1 MKRVTANGRALGLAF
16 WKKADEVATRVK
28 AGRGIVVM
36 PTGTGKTTQTPQLLH
51 ELEFTRTGQVYISVP
66 RRVLAVELGTRVA
79 EEMNVPLG
87 GLVGYQIRGE
97 QRVSQE
103 TRILFMTEGILRAKI
118 RSNPLLEGISCVLFD
133 EFHMRTLMSDFNV
146 ALVERAQKEGS
157 KTAFLLM
164 SATVDPAYLAA
175 HFSCGV
181 VDGSDLVTTHPIE
194 ERYVV
199 PSRYDYF
206 GGVASEAASV
216 SAGREGNGL
225 IFMPGKAEIEKT
237 VAALRRTLPRD
248 GYTILPLH
256 GDLGPADR
264 HAPFAEHDGI
274 TVTVATDIVETGA
287 TLPNISWV
295 IDSGE
300 AREKGYDP
308 VSDISSL
315 SLREIARDRLQQRRG
330 RCGRVRPGVY
340 IGMFSQ
346 ENMLKRPARTTPE
359 IFRTPLRE
367 VVLTIK
373 ALGLSRVGK
382 PIRLVDNPAKA
393 NWKEAKRQLQMLG
406 FVDTTP
412 GASITPLGEKAV
424 ELGCDPREAAML
436 FKASELECL
445 REAAIAIAAVQ
456 AKRLLYRPKNED
468 EALAAERAHTVFRSV
483 STACD
488 ASVFVAVVNA
498 AERRGR
504 ESLGL
509 WCKRNFVS
517 YLALHE
523 IWDTSRQLLSAM
535 RAFGFKPNGAPA
547 SEEVLR
553 KAILAGLPDRV
564 FGWNYRDWF
573 RREAD
578 GKEVMLGRESVVRVP
593 ERDGAAIAAW
603 TIIEIST
610 RAGLLPLATNAVVV

>member
-1 MKRVTANGRALGLAF
+1 M
-16 WKKADEVATRVK
+16 E
-28 AGRGIVVM
+28 
-36 PTGTGKTTQTPQLLH
+36 
-51 ELEFTRTGQVYISVP
+51 
-66 RRVLAVELGTRVA
+66 
-79 EEMNVPLG
+79 VPLG

-97 QRVSQE
+97 QRMSPEE
-103 TRILFMTEGILRAKI
+103 TRILFMTEGMLRAKI
-118 RSNPLLEGISCVLFD
+118 RSNPLLEGVSCILFD
-133 EFHMRTLMSDFNV
+133 EFHMRTLLSDFNV

-157 KTAFLLM
+157 KVAFLLM
-164 SATVDPAYLAA
+164 SATVDPTYLAA
-175 HFSCGV
+175 HFLCGV
-181 VDGSDLVTTHPIE
+181 VDGSGLVTTFPIE
-194 ERYVV
+194 ERYAE
-199 PSRYDYF
+199 PGRYDYF
-206 GGVASEAASV
+206 GSVADEAANVSV
-216 SAGREGNGL
+216 GREGNGL

-237 VAALRRTLPRD
+237 VNALRRKLPKG

-256 GDLGPADR
+256 GDLGPDDR
-264 HAPFAEHDGI
+264 HAPFVERDGVTI
-274 TVTVATDIVETGA
+274 TVATDIVETGA
-287 TLPNISWV
+287 TLPNISFV

-315 SLREIARDRLQQRRG
+315 SPREIAKDRLQQRRG

-340 IGMFSQ
+340 IGMFSREDMQ
-346 ENMLKRPARTTPE
+346 KRPERTTPE

-406 FVDTTP
+406 FVDITP
-412 GASITPLGEKAV
+412 EARITPLGEKAV

-436 FKASELECL
+436 FKAGELGCL
-445 REAAIAIAAVQ
+445 REMAIAIAAVQ
-456 AKRLLYRPKNED
+456 AKRLLYRPRDED
-468 EALAAERAHTVFRSV
+468 EARVADRAHAVFRSV

-498 AERRGR
+498 ADRHGE
-504 ESLGL
+504 ESLGV

-535 RAFGFKPNGAPA
+535 RAFGFKPNNTPAP
-547 SEEVLR
+547 EEALR

-564 FGWNYRDWF
+564 FKWNYRDWF

-578 GKEVMLGRESVVRVP
+578 GKEVMLGRESVVHC
-593 ERDGAAIAAW
+593 E
-603 TIIEIST
+603 
-610 RAGLLPLATNAVVV
+610 